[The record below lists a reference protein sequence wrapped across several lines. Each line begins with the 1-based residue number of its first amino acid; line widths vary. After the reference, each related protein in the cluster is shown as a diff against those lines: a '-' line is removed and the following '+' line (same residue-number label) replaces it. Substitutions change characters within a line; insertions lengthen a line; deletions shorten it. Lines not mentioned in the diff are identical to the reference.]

1 MKKPLQ
7 TNNKVNK
14 NRTKQKLD
22 IGTAPKLVV
31 LQRRSEDVQL
41 TLETMLSIISHLENA
56 NETTRREEY
65 ASVPQ

>member
-7 TNNKVNK
+7 TNKVNK

-31 LQRRSEDVQL
+31 LQRSEDVQL